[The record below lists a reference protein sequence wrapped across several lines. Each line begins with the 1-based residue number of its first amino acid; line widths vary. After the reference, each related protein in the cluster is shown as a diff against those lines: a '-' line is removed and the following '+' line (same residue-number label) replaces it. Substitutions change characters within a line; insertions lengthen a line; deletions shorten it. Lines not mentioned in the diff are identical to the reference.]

1 MTVFVFSLHSFFQCF
16 CLTVSE
22 AWPFFSALLFATFE
36 SITNFPA
43 GAAAVKD
50 LDGAIGGVAETAGE
64 EVEVVE
70 MVSLLHYFF
79 LVLAQKDEQLFFHN
93 FQAFFQLLKF
103 LPFVVRFVVV
113 AAVVLVELYQFLELF
128 FCCLP
133 NNSIFCW
140 FW

>member
-1 MTVFVFSLHSFFQCF
+1 M
-16 CLTVSE
+16 
-22 AWPFFSALLFATFE
+22 
-36 SITNFPA
+36 
-43 GAAAVKD
+43 
-50 LDGAIGGVAETAGE
+50 
-64 EVEVVE
+64 EVVE

-128 FCCLP
+128 FAVCPTTLFFVGFGKT
-133 NNSIFCW
+133 ILFL
-140 FW
+140 